1 MGFPVIAWI
10 GAATTA
16 LALFTVIEIV
26 VHSSVYGKFT
36 GKSIATLVIVLAA
49 GPIIYAI
56 ASYIRRQNNQLE
68 LSMAMRELP
77 PE

>member
-1 MGFPVIAWI
+1 
-10 GAATTA
+10 
-16 LALFTVIEIV
+16 
-26 VHSSVYGKFT
+26 VYGKFT

-68 LSMAMRELP
+68 RSLAMRELP